1 MAEAQLLRC
10 HDEYSCT
17 VCLDTLNDP
26 VSLSCGHSFCLKC
39 LNNLW
44 DQSQVCSCPECGET
58 FTTRP
63 ELHINTVLNKTIR
76 NLKQNAMGPPPSQ
89 NYDGPGV
96 MECHTCT
103 RNKFRKHL
111 ELFCKTDETCICIIC
126 VMTGHKGHE
135 VVKLET
141 KRQEKQVSG
150 LSIYQSI
157 YVPTL
162 TYGHELWVVTER
174 TRSRIQAAEMSF
186 LRRVRSSVIREG
198 LRVEPLLLRIERS
211 QMRWLGHLIRMP
223 PGRLPGEVFRARPT
237 GRRPRGRPWTRW
249 RDYVSWLAW
258 ERLGILPEELEEVAG
273 EREVWIS
280 SLVFFSLLSDFCSL
294 TLDINTAH
302 RELRLSEGSM
312 KVTRERTEIKYPDHP
327 DRFDYCPQGLCMEAL
342 SGARCYWEVEC
353 SGDNML
359 IGVAYKGLSRKGEGR
374 ECSLGFN
381 DKSWCLQCFNS
392 QYFVYHDSQQTAVS
406 ISYCPKLGVYLDWS
420 AGSLSFYSVSHTM
433 TLLHR
438 FNTSFTEPLYPGIG
452 LDYNCSVTI
461 CHLTP
466 VQVLFVFVVL

>member
-76 NLKQNAMGPPPSQ
+76 NLKQNAMA
-89 NYDGPGV
+89 V
-96 MECHTCT
+96 KTCLT
-103 RNKFRKHL
+103 CMLCAEHQKHL

-126 VMTGHKGHE
+126 VMTGHKG
-135 VVKLET
+135 
-141 KRQEKQVSG
+141 
-150 LSIYQSI
+150 QSRL
-157 YVPTL
+157 Y
-162 TYGHELWVVTER
+162 
-174 TRSRIQAAEMSF
+174 F
-186 LRRVRSSVIREG
+186 LRRLASFNICNKMLQMFYQTVVASALFYAVVFWGGSIKRKDASRLDKLVRKASSMVGMELDSLTSVAERRALSRLLSIMENPLHPLNSIISRQRSSFSDRLLSLSCSTDR
-198 LRVEPLLLRIERS
+198 LRRS
-211 QMRWLGHLIRMP
+211 FLPQTMRL
-223 PGRLPGEVFRARPT
+223 FNST
-237 GRRPRGRPWTRW
+237 RGGGG
-249 RDYVSWLAW
+249 VNSQ
-258 ERLGILPEELEEVAG
+258 
-273 EREVWIS
+273 IS

-466 VQVLFVFVVL
+466 ALASRWLLCVHHPGA